1 MNLFHHWLCRS
12 ARWRKTIQQR
22 VPWVLSGADLG
33 QSVLELGPGPGLT
46 TDLLRLTVRRVT
58 AIELDPKLAESL
70 NSRLCRS
77 NVEVITGDATA
88 MPFSDAEF
96 SGGVSFTMLH
106 HVPSPELQDKLLR
119 EVCRPRAGRSFV
131 GSDSIQRLLMRLIHI
146 GDAMVP
152 VDPDTFAVRLEAAEF
167 KVLEVEKNSDAF
179 RLDGNRRHGCSPRT
193 SGDGDL
199 RRNSHESR
207 HTYTAVS
214 YTHLSDPSGR
224 EQQPSSRLFL
234 LSPANT
240 SAIRAQ
246 LLLNGDSKFELA
258 RRIQRQGAPL
268 GEVFSFISSLYFRGK
283 LAYAEAFSRS
293 SAESPATVVMTASRG
308 LLPPQTIVKLD
319 DLLEMASIPI
329 DPSDAR
335 YREPLRH
342 DAAALACTL
351 PAGSKIVLL
360 GSIASG
366 KYLDPLLEIFG
377 ADLWFP
383 REFVGRGDL
392 SRGGLMLGCAQAGVE
407 LDYVPAQSALRRG
420 PRPPRLTANTP
431 VRLRLHRKAG

>member
-1 MNLFHHWLCRS
+1 MAAKRLVSDGL
-12 ARWRKTIQQR
+12 APDYDTPGVD
-22 VPWVLSGADLG
+22 VP
-33 QSVLELGPGPGLT
+33 E
-46 TDLLRLTVRRVT
+46 
-58 AIELDPKLAESL
+58 
-70 NSRLCRS
+70 
-77 NVEVITGDATA
+77 
-88 MPFSDAEF
+88 
-96 SGGVSFTMLH
+96 
-106 HVPSPELQDKLLR
+106 
-119 EVCRPRAGRSFV
+119 
-131 GSDSIQRLLMRLIHI
+131 
-146 GDAMVP
+146 
-152 VDPDTFAVRLEAAEF
+152 
-167 KVLEVEKNSDAF
+167 
-179 RLDGNRRHGCSPRT
+179 
-193 SGDGDL
+193 
-199 RRNSHESR
+199 
-207 HTYTAVS
+207 
-214 YTHLSDPSGR
+214 SDPSGR

-342 DAAALACTL
+342 DAAVLACTL

-392 SRGGLMLGCAQAGVE
+392 SRGGLMLRCAQAGVE

-420 PRPPRLTANTP
+420 PRPPRLTANPP